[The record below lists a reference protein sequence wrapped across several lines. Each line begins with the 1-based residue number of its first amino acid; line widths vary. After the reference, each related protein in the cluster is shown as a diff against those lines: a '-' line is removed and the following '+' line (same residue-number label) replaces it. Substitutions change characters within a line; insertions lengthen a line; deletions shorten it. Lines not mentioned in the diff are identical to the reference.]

1 MNKIKNFIKN
11 EIVLCIA
18 IILAFI
24 SSVFVG
30 IDSTYIDYID
40 FSTLAILFCL
50 MTVMAGLS
58 DIGVFDKIAR
68 FLIRKFNSFRSI
80 VSILI
85 FLCFF
90 LGMLITN
97 DVALITFVP
106 LSIIVLKLLGNDY
119 FKKWIVPVVIMQT
132 IAANLGSML
141 LPTGNPQNLYLFS
154 ISKMSLIDFFSLM
167 LPYTVL
173 SFLLILIWIVIS
185 TTKNNF
191 TISISIDSSEK
202 SGNCPVVSLIF
213 YLALFLLCLCSVIKL
228 IPYQISFVIVLAAII
243 LFNYRILLK
252 VDYALLFTFVALFIF
267 IGNMQKISFFNSFL
281 LDFVS
286 GKEVFTAIASSQ
298 IISNVPSALLL
309 SGFTDKYDALL
320 VGVNLGGLGTL
331 IASMASLISYK
342 YVIKEANELRG
353 KYILKFTIYNIVFL
367 LILVLFEIFL

>member
-80 VSILI
+80 VSVLI

-90 LGMLITN
+90 FGMFITN

-106 LSIIVLKLLGNDY
+106 LSIIVLKLLGNDN
-119 FKKWIVPVVIMQT
+119 FKKWIIPVVIMQT

-141 LPTGNPQNLYLFS
+141 LPMGNPQNLYLFS
-154 ISKMSLIDFFSLM
+154 KSKMSLIDFIGTM

-173 SFLLILIWIVIS
+173 SFVLILIWIIVS
-185 TTKNNF
+185 TAKNNF
-191 TISISIDSSEK
+191 TISISMDSPEK
-202 SGNCPVVSLIF
+202 NDNRPVFSLVC

-228 IPYQISFVIVLAAII
+228 IPYQISFVIVLVAII

-267 IGNMQKISFFNSFL
+267 IGNMQKISFFNNFL

-298 IISNVPSALLL
+298 VISNVPSALLL
-309 SGFTDKYDALL
+309 SGFTDKYHALL

-353 KYILKFTIYNIVFL
+353 KYILKFTIYNIIFL
-367 LILVLFEIFL
+367 LILVLFDIFL

>member
-80 VSILI
+80 VSVLI

-90 LGMLITN
+90 FGMFITN

-106 LSIIVLKLLGNDY
+106 LSIIVLKLLGNDN
-119 FKKWIVPVVIMQT
+119 FKKWIIPVVIMQT

-141 LPTGNPQNLYLFS
+141 LPMGNPQNLYLFS
-154 ISKMSLIDFFSLM
+154 KSKMSLIDFIGTM

-173 SFLLILIWIVIS
+173 SFVLILIWIIVS
-185 TTKNNF
+185 TAKNNF
-191 TISISIDSSEK
+191 TISISMDSPEK
-202 SGNCPVVSLIF
+202 NDNRPVFSLVC

-228 IPYQISFVIVLAAII
+228 IPYQISFVIVLVAII

-267 IGNMQKISFFNSFL
+267 IGNMQKISFFNNFL

-298 IISNVPSALLL
+298 VISNVPSALLL
-309 SGFTDKYDALL
+309 SGFTDKYHALL

-353 KYILKFTIYNIVFL
+353 KYILKFTINNIIFL
-367 LILVLFEIFL
+367 LILVLFDIFL

>member
-80 VSILI
+80 VSVLI

-90 LGMLITN
+90 FGMFITN

-106 LSIIVLKLLGNDY
+106 LSIIVLKLLGNDN
-119 FKKWIVPVVIMQT
+119 FKKWIIPVVIMQT

-141 LPTGNPQNLYLFS
+141 LPMGNPQNLYLFS
-154 ISKMSLIDFFSLM
+154 KSKMSLIDFIGTM

-173 SFLLILIWIVIS
+173 SFVLILIWIIVS
-185 TTKNNF
+185 TAKNNF
-191 TISISIDSSEK
+191 TISISMDSPEK
-202 SGNCPVVSLIF
+202 NDNRPVFSLVC

-228 IPYQISFVIVLAAII
+228 IPYQISFVIVLVAII

-267 IGNMQKISFFNSFL
+267 IGNMQKISFFNNFL

-298 IISNVPSALLL
+298 VISNVPSALLL
-309 SGFTDKYDALL
+309 SGFTDKYHALL

-353 KYILKFTIYNIVFL
+353 KYILKFTIYNIIFL
-367 LILVLFEIFL
+367 LILVLFDIF